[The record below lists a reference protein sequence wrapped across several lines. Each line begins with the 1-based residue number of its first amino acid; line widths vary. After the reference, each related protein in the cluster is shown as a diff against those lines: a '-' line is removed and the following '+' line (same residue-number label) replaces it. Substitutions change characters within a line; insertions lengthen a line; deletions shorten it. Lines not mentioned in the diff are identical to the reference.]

1 MALLIPSENSTPE
14 VSAAAIG
21 EELSGSRET
30 RQGLQKSSWR
40 QGSGLEQALEK
51 DRSGQISGVLL
62 RTGPLYNW
70 CKRRLTHQTMGP
82 RVQKLVTFQPVMA
95 EHYSKC
101 GVLCGCMGCMPLLWG
116 RVDGTGQWMG

>member
-101 GVLCGCMGCMPLLWG
+101 GETFARVICLEIIQPLFW
-116 RVDGTGQWMG
+116 